1 MKTFTANK
9 DDAGQRLDKFI
20 LKTADI
26 PRSMMYRLLRTGH
39 IKVNKKKAA
48 GAFVISEGDIISF
61 FTDDGIFKKAASSFP
76 LKKLNIVFENNDILI
91 INKPAGMKS
100 QPDAAGEAALSEY
113 LKGYLHSKGEYDPNG
128 GHSFTP
134 ALCNRLDVNTSGL
147 VIAAK
152 NAEAQRILNQKIKDK
167 EIEKH
172 YRCIVVGVPS
182 LKKAV
187 LEGYIIK
194 DATKNKSVVI
204 KNERPGA
211 KYIKTGYEVLS
222 SGNGKSVLEITLFTG
237 RSHQIRAHMASIGC
251 PLDGDFKYGG
261 GRGTQKLCAYRLSF
275 NFTTPAGALSYL
287 SGKSFEIAP
296 NFNKE
301 VQ

>member
-1 MKTFTANK
+1 MKIFTANK

-39 IKVNKKKAA
+39 IKVNKKKAD
-48 GAFVISEGDIISF
+48 GSYVISEGDIISF
-61 FTDDGIFKKAASSFP
+61 FTDDGIFKKPVTAFP
-76 LKKLNIVFENNDILI
+76 LKKLNIVFENNDIVI

-113 LKGYLHSKGEYDPNG
+113 LKGHLHAKGEYDPND

-167 EIEKH
+167 EIEKR
-172 YRCIVVGVPS
+172 YRCIVVGAPH

-187 LEGYIIK
+187 IEGYIIK
-194 DATKNKSVVI
+194 DAAKNKSVVTA
-204 KNERPGA
+204 KEQPGA
-211 KYIKTGYEVLS
+211 KYIKTGYELLS

-251 PLDGDFKYGG
+251 PLEGDFKYGG

-287 SGKSFEIAP
+287 NGKSFEIAP
-296 NFNKE
+296 NFSKE